1 MLVLITILIL
11 LACVILGFF
20 VLVQN
25 PKGGGLS
32 GSFGSVGNQ
41 VMGVQRSGDVMEK
54 GTWTLM
60 AVIGG
65 LTLMSAFFM
74 PKGGTV
80 ESAADK
86 AFKGVKAPTTA
97 PMNAPAQQQQ
107 QGQQQ
112 QAQPEQGQQQQPA
125 PQPQPAQ

>member
-1 MLVLITILIL
+1 MLLITITVVIL

-54 GTWTLM
+54 GTWVLM
-60 AVIGG
+60 AVIAG

-86 AFKGVKAPTTA
+86 AFKGVKAPTAA
-97 PMNAPAQQQQ
+97 PAAAPAQQQP
-107 QGQQQ
+107 G
-112 QAQPEQGQQQQPA
+112 QAQPQQGQQQPA
-125 PQPQPAQ
+125 PQPQPQQAPAQ